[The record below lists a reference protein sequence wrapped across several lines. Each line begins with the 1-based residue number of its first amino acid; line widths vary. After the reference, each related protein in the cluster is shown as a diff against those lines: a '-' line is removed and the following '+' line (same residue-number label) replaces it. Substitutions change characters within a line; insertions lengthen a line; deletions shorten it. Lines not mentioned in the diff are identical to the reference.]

1 MWGCERNF
9 NGFTCCVLPGL
20 SKVGGFEI
28 VEVGA
33 PVDAERVGM
42 VVKGRDGFLA
52 GAYTDLIMSFFYG
65 GEARPFRPFDA
76 VGAGHE
82 EEGAVGRV
90 FVAGDKVDE
99 AAIW

>member
-9 NGFTCCVLPGL
+9 DWFTGRVLPGL

-33 PVDAERVGM
+33 PVETERVGM
-42 VVKGRDGFLA
+42 VVKSCDGFVV
-52 GAYTDLIMSFFYG
+52 GTYTDLIMSFFNG
-65 GEARPFRPFDA
+65 GETRPFGPFDA
-76 VGAGHE
+76 VGAGRE

-99 AAIW
+99 AAIR